1 METRRQE
8 DKETSRVCIDA
19 TPPLPLPPSPTPFF
33 LPFLPF
39 LASCFGLGYSPIMPG
54 TCGALIGPLLYIPL
68 ALAIPS
74 EPVQTSLIAAL
85 LILWSW
91 ITIALGRWA
100 EEYYQRKDSQIFVTD
115 EVAGFLF
122 TVLLFHDPARPVLTT
137 LWAFPVTRVIDI
149 LKIPPA
155 RRLEHLPRGWGVLAD
170 DLLGSVYA
178 AIVLYLFWFTLEK
191 IAGID
196 VLRSSIFAG

>member
-1 METRRQE
+1 MTNDQVQMTNEISDSKSQIS
-8 DKETSRVCIDA
+8 KSR
-19 TPPLPLPPSPTPFF
+19 PEFFRPLI
-33 LPFLPF
+33 
-39 LASCFGLGYSPIMPG
+39 ASCFGLGYSPIMPG

-68 ALAIPS
+68 ALVIPG
-74 EPVQTSLIAAL
+74 EPVQAVLIAAL

-91 ITIALGRWA
+91 ITIALGSWA
-100 EEYYQRKDSQIFVTD
+100 ENYYQRKDSQIFVTD

-122 TVLLFHDPARPVLTT
+122 TVLLFHDPARPFITT
-137 LWAFPVTRVIDI
+137 LWAFPVTRIIDI

-178 AIVLYLFWFTLEK
+178 AIVLYVLWAMLDKF
-191 IAGID
+191 AGIT
-196 VLRSSIFAG
+196 VLRPFIWSGNSA